1 MTSNEG
7 DLDLKAETE
16 RILAVKD
23 IHEDDLLSKANVVGV
38 AIGFRQKNGQ
48 STDTLALV
56 VMVSSKVP
64 QSALSPEDQIPVSI
78 DGIPIDVQEI
88 GEISAL

>member
-64 QSALSPEDQIPVSI
+64 ESTLSPEDQIPVSI

>member
-1 MTSNEG
+1 
-7 DLDLKAETE
+7 
-16 RILAVKD
+16 
-23 IHEDDLLSKANVVGV
+23 
-38 AIGFRQKNGQ
+38 
-48 STDTLALV
+48 
-56 VMVSSKVP
+56 MVSSKVP

>member
-7 DLDLKAETE
+7 DLDLKAKTE
-16 RILAVKD
+16 RILAVKEV
-23 IHEDDLLSKANVVGV
+23 HEDDLLSKANVVGV

-56 VMVSSKVP
+56 VMVSRKVP
-64 QSALSPEDQIPVSI
+64 QSTLSPEDQIPISI

>member
-7 DLDLKAETE
+7 DLDLKAKTE

-64 QSALSPEDQIPVSI
+64 QSALSPEDQIPISI